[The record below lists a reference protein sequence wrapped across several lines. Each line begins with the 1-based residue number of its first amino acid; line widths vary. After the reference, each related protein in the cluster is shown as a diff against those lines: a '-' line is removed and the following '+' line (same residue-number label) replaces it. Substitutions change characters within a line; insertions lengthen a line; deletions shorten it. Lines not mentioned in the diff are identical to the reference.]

1 MYKAIYREFR
11 PLTFDEIIGED
22 HITKTLKNQIKN
34 KKTGHA
40 YLFSGERGTG
50 KTTSARVFSRAVNCL
65 DLKDGNPCN
74 ECVNCKLSLNEE
86 TTDIIEMDAASN
98 RSIVD
103 IKSLKETLLYPPVQ
117 MKYKVYIIDEVHM
130 LSTEAF
136 NALLKSLEEPPEYLI
151 FILATTEPEKLPDT
165 ILSRCQRFDFRK
177 VSGNLLREN
186 ILNITK
192 KLNREIDDDAIRLII
207 QNSGGSVR
215 DSLSILDRLLSYSKD
230 KISLE
235 DGLEVLGNVDR
246 KTLTELIKNIFFNQ
260 AKELLFT
267 LDSLINSGKDVYFLL
282 KDIISILRDI
292 LMIKIVGDKA
302 FEMIFLSRDEFN
314 SLKVLSEKVSLSRIS
329 YSLNKLLEIENIL
342 KWSGEPRILLETSLL
357 SLVSFKEEVED
368 KLTAEKKRETV
379 ERKFENKE
387 ETAEELKLKIGE
399 VSEDTQLEKKEEK
412 ASEDKK
418 EDKSLENDD
427 KQIDD
432 EAWNAFLLKLSP
444 GVKALAGRVKPI
456 SIIGDSIMINLGNIT
471 IEQAEFFKI
480 EENAQEIK
488 QASKEIFGQELEIK
502 VDKSNEKKK
511 NNNDLE
517 AIINFFGEEN
527 VIIRR

>member
-11 PLTFDEIIGED
+11 PISFDEIIGED

-50 KTTSARVFSRAVNCL
+50 KTTSARIFSRAVNCL
-65 DLKDGNPCN
+65 DLRDGNPCN

-130 LSTEAF
+130 LSNEAF

-177 VSGNLLREN
+177 VPGNLLREN
-186 ILNITK
+186 IINITK
-192 KLNREIDDDAIRLII
+192 SLNREIDEDAIRLII

-215 DSLSILDRLLSYSKD
+215 DSLSILDRLLSYSRD

-246 KTLTELIKNIFFNQ
+246 KTLTDLLKCIFYDQ
-260 AKELLFT
+260 AKDLLYIF
-267 LDSLINSGKDVYFLL
+267 DSLINSGKDVYFLL
-282 KDIISILRDI
+282 KDIISLLRDL
-292 LMIKIVGDKA
+292 LMIKIIGEGA
-302 FEMIFLSRDEFN
+302 YEMIFLSRDEFD
-314 SLKVLSEKVSLSRIS
+314 SLKSLSDEVPLAKIRA
-329 YSLNKLLEIENIL
+329 SLNKLLEIENTL
-342 KWSGEPRILLETSLL
+342 KWSGEPRILLEASLI
-357 SLVSFKEEVED
+357 SLTDLPVEEEVS
-368 KLTAEKKRETV
+368 KSGVNKKIKPIEKKNNVIEKNNETSKEVQEENTNYKDKAV
-379 ERKFENKE
+379 ERKENNSI
-387 ETAEELKLKIGE
+387 ETSDKPISGELWQE
-399 VSEDTQLEKKEEK
+399 
-412 ASEDKK
+412 
-418 EDKSLENDD
+418 
-427 KQIDD
+427 
-432 EAWNAFLLKLSP
+432 FLSKLSP
-444 GVKALAGRVKPI
+444 GPRAFASRVKPVC
-456 SIIGDSIMINLGNIT
+456 IIGDNLIIDPENIT
-471 IEQAEFFKI
+471 KEQAEFFKT
-480 EENAQEIK
+480 EQNTQEIK
-488 QASKEIFGQELEIK
+488 QASKEVFGQELEFK
-502 VDKSNEKKK
+502 VDKINEKKK
-511 NNNDLE
+511 DNNDLK
-517 AIINFFGEEN
+517 AILDYFGEEN